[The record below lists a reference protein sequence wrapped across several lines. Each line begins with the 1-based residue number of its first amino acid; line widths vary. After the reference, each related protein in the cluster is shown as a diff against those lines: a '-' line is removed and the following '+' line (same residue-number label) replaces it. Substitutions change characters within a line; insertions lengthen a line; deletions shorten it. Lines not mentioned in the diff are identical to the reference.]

1 MEFLLLLAFCVGIGM
16 FAKSKGRSAW
26 GWGIASL
33 FTSPLLA
40 GIILALMRDLS
51 QEQAV
56 NKVDMEQQ
64 RLKERLAVNEVQV
77 NQRFQKVENQ
87 LTSIKKEVG
96 MLDAAPQN
104 QQQLLD
110 EGMKNCPYC
119 GESIKNSAV
128 KCRYCGADLESVQMR
143 ECPFCKELIRAD
155 ATKCRYCRSD
165 LSQAEEHGAKQTS
178 VKQVFQPE
186 EAVMPEQVEAKTP
199 KAAEIVA
206 GNGETVAE
214 AKNDFNLLCP
224 HCHAILVPRA
234 KYCGSCG
241 AALKSEE

>member
-1 MEFLLLLAFCVGIGM
+1 MEFLLLLAFCAGIGM

-33 FTSPLLA
+33 FISPILA

-96 MLDAAPQN
+96 MLDAAPQG
-104 QQQLLD
+104 QGRLLD
-110 EGMKNCPYC
+110 EGMKKCPYC
-119 GESIKNSAV
+119 GESIKSSAV
-128 KCRYCGADLESVQMR
+128 KCRYCGAEMETIQMR

-178 VKQVFQPE
+178 VKQMFQPE
-186 EAVMPEQVEAKTP
+186 AAIEPEQVEAEAP
-199 KAAEIVA
+199 KAAEA
-206 GNGETVAE
+206 ATVADTTVVE
-214 AKNDFNLLCP
+214 AKNDFDLLCP
-224 HCHAILVPRA
+224 HCHAILVPGA

>member
-1 MEFLLLLAFCVGIGM
+1 MEFLLLLAFCAGIGM

-33 FTSPLLA
+33 FISPILA

-96 MLDAAPQN
+96 MLDAAPQG
-104 QQQLLD
+104 QGQLLD
-110 EGMKNCPYC
+110 EGMKKCPYC
-119 GESIKNSAV
+119 GESIKSSAV
-128 KCRYCGADLESVQMR
+128 KCRYCGAEMETIQMR

-178 VKQVFQPE
+178 VKQMFQPE
-186 EAVMPEQVEAKTP
+186 AAIEPEQVEAEAP
-199 KAAEIVA
+199 KVAEAA
-206 GNGETVAE
+206 TVADTTVVE
-214 AKNDFNLLCP
+214 AKNDFDLLCP
-224 HCHAILVPRA
+224 HCHAILVPGA